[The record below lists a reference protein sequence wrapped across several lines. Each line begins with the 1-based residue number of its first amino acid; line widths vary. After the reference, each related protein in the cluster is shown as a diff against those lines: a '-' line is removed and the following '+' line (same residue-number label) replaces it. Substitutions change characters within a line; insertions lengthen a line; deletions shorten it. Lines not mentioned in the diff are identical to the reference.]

1 MDRRVVEDGTESR
14 PTRRLL
20 EPAPLLGYSWG
31 SSEQIMGHCVTV
43 LASWVLD
50 IGPAIVHISS

>member
-1 MDRRVVEDGTESR
+1 MELSR

-20 EPAPLLGYSWG
+20 EPASLLGHSWG
-31 SSEQIMGHCVTV
+31 PSEQIMGLCVTA